1 MSRLTDIV
9 ATAGRLFGGGHPRI
23 LLLNDTRDQNN
34 WGSVALTEA
43 LLAILRDACPQ
54 MALQCIP
61 SISLWSSTSPR
72 GATTMV
78 LPELADDYEDTAVA
92 WQAGRGGSEADSFI
106 RQVQWADLVIYN
118 GEGSI
123 YRRNHSAVKALFM
136 SWYARKILGTP
147 CAYLNGGLH
156 LTHVEPFLPPM
167 ARRALFE
174 LDAVTIRES
183 WSLKCS
189 EEFIPGVKA
198 EMLPDSV
205 FYYACQPSA
214 APVQAKAP
222 EGLTAGNYF
231 CVAGGQMPHS
241 LVRGKDAPLCRLIRA
256 LQAKGLKAIILG
268 REDED
273 QYLARIAEM
282 CGCSFYGRELGVG
295 EVLGILRS
303 AALQLSGRYHHF
315 IFGSLSGVPS
325 IGFAAMSHK
334 VQGLAEWFG
343 PLLQPV
349 RNSTMLGMEWEETM
363 AQAESYLAGGLDLR
377 QQIAHRA
384 RELGELTRRY
394 GAIAASLAGHP
405 SEPRPRRE
413 PRTTER
419 DLQSRG
425 DGLSEEIRG

>member
-1 MSRLTDIV
+1 M
-9 ATAGRLFGGGHPRI
+9 ATLGEIARMTGRLFGGADSRPRI

-43 LLAILRDACPQ
+43 LLAILREACPT
-54 MALQCIP
+54 MSLHSIP
-61 SISLWSSTSPR
+61 SISLWSSKARDGSV
-72 GATTMV
+72 TMV
-78 LPELADDYEDTAVA
+78 LPELADDYEETARV
-92 WQAGRGGSEADSFI
+92 WQAGRGGREAERFI
-106 RQVQWADLVIYN
+106 KQALWADLVIYN

-136 SWYARKILGTP
+136 SWYARKILGKP

-167 ARRALFE
+167 ARRTLQA

-183 WSLKCS
+183 WSLQCAR
-189 EEFIPGVKA
+189 EFAPGV
-198 EMLPDSV
+198 EVELLPDSV
-205 FYYACQPSA
+205 FYYASAPAA
-214 APVQAKAP
+214 APAYQDSHP
-222 EGLTAGNYF
+222 GLTPGTYF

-241 LVRGKDAPLCRLIRA
+241 LSRGQDAPLCRLIRA
-256 LQAKGLKAIILG
+256 LQRKGLQAVILA

-273 QYLARIAEM
+273 QYLARVAEM
-282 CGCSFYGRELGVG
+282 CGCPFYGRELALG

-303 AALQLSGRYHHF
+303 AALQLTGRYHHF
-315 IFGSLSGVPS
+315 IFGSLWGVPS

-334 VQGLAEWFG
+334 VQGLAEWFDS
-343 PLLQPV
+343 LLKPV

-363 AQAESYLAGGLDLR
+363 AQAEYYLAGGPTFR

-394 GAIAASLAGHP
+394 GTIARSLATEG
-405 SEPRPRRE
+405 SSATA
-413 PRTTER
+413 RT
-419 DLQSRG
+419 
-425 DGLSEEIRG
+425 LSGSDQRSTGTPTD